1 MATGLYYSDACLGHD
16 TGDHPENRQRLEA
29 IMGRL
34 KGLSDLGEVVRRAP
48 GPVGL
53 SLVKA
58 VHLPAYV
65 DRVARM
71 SASGGGELDGDTIVS
86 VGSMDAAL
94 HAVGGAVEASVV
106 VSRGE
111 MDNAF
116 VAVRPC
122 GHHASS
128 GVGMGFCLFNNVAI
142 AAHHLLAEG
151 LASRVAVVDFDVH
164 HGNGTQEIFYD
175 DPSVLMISLHQSPLY
190 PGSGHYNEMGRG
202 AGEGYTVNIPL
213 PPGTGDEGYDLV
225 MERVVEPSVD
235 RFGPDIM
242 LVSAGYDPHW
252 QDPLASMGVT
262 VLGFRKVMERIK
274 GLADGLCGGKVV
286 AVLEGGYDLKALS
299 SAVEASIRVLTG
311 SGKVVEDPYGSPDAN
326 VGLERVEAVAAAV
339 RGVHRL

>member
-34 KGLSDLGEVVRRAP
+34 EGLSDLGEMVRRTP
-48 GPVGL
+48 GPADL
-53 SLVKA
+53 SLVEA

-71 SASGGGELDGDTIVS
+71 AGSGGGNLDADTIVS
-86 VGSMDAAL
+86 PGSMNAAL
-94 HAVGGAVEASVV
+94 HAVGGAVEASVAAIG
-106 VSRGE
+106 GE
-111 MDNAF
+111 VDNAF

-122 GHHASS
+122 GHHASA

-213 PPGTGDEGYDLV
+213 PPGTGDEGYDLA
-225 MERVVEPSVD
+225 MERVVEPAVA
-235 RFGPDIM
+235 RYGPDMM

-262 VLGFRKVMERIK
+262 VHGFRRVMERIK
-274 GLADGLCGGKVV
+274 GFGRRAVWRQGGGGAGGRLRLEGVEQCGGSIHTG
-286 AVLEGGYDLKALS
+286 AGGLGEGGGGSVRLS
-299 SAVEASIRVLTG
+299 G
-311 SGKVVEDPYGSPDAN
+311 CGGG
-326 VGLERVEAVAAAV
+326 VGEGGGGGGGGEGAA
-339 RGVHRL
+339 